1 MILRN
6 IINGIDYS
14 EVVGT
19 LETEVSDI
27 CFDSRKA
34 TSGCL
39 FVAICGTVSDGHQ
52 YIDDVVAKGA
62 VAVLCEHMPAAPHQ
76 GVTYIVAPDTNHA
89 LALAAA
95 NFYDNPSRKLRLVG
109 VTGTNGK
116 TTIAT
121 LLYDLFEGLGYKAG
135 LISTVIYRLHDRS
148 EHSTH
153 TTPDPVRINRMLAEM
168 VEMGCEFCFM
178 EVSSHSLVQERV
190 GGLHY
195 EVAAFTNI
203 THDHLDY
210 HKTFAEYI
218 KAKKRLFDTLP
229 AGSVAIING
238 DDRNGEVMVQ
248 NSRARVSYYS
258 TRGVGDV
265 NCKLLEMTVDGMLLE
280 IDSRQVWVRLIG
292 RFNASNLTAVYAI
305 ASALGV
311 DRDEILV
318 GLSKLHS
325 VCGRFEHIAGPRGVT
340 AIIDYAHTP
349 DALEKVLDTIADL
362 SMSGG
367 IITVV
372 GCGGDR
378 DRTKRPEMGAIAV
391 NNSRL
396 AIFTSDN
403 PRSED
408 PDAIIA
414 DMVAGVAG
422 KNNYLAISD
431 RTQAI
436 RTAVMMAGEG
446 DVILIAGKGHEDYQV
461 VGTEHLHFSDH
472 EEVRRAFGINPTNS
486 N

>member
-1 MILRN
+1 MILKE
-6 IINGIDYS
+6 IIRDIEISD
-14 EVVGT
+14 VVGS
-19 LETEVSDI
+19 LDREIDSI

-34 TSGCL
+34 TSGSL
-39 FVAICGTVSDGHQ
+39 FVAICGTVSDGHR
-52 YIDDVVAKGA
+52 YIDDVVASGA
-62 VAVLCEHMPAAPHQ
+62 AAVLCQELPATQ
-76 GVTYIVAPDTNHA
+76 NEGVTYIVTPDTNHA

-135 LISTVIYRLHDRS
+135 LISTVVYRLHDRS
-148 EHSTH
+148 EPSTH
-153 TTPDPVRINRMLAEM
+153 TTPDPLRINRMLSEM
-168 VEMGCEFCFM
+168 VEMGCEYCFM

-229 AGSVAIING
+229 AGSVAVING

-248 NSRARVSYYS
+248 NSRASVTYYS

-265 NCKLLEMTVDGMLLE
+265 NCKLLEMTLDGMLLE
-280 IDSRQVWVRLIG
+280 LDGRQVWVRLIG
-292 RFNASNLTAVYAI
+292 RFNASNLAAVYTV

-311 DRDEILV
+311 DQEEVLV
-318 GLSKLHS
+318 GLSKLQS

-340 AIIDYAHTP
+340 AIVDYAHTP

-362 SMSGG
+362 SLSGG

-408 PDAIIA
+408 PDQIIN
-414 DMVAGVAG
+414 DMVAGVVG
-422 KNNYLAISD
+422 KSNYLAISD

-436 RTAVMMAGEG
+436 RTAVMMAHEG
-446 DVILIAGKGHEDYQV
+446 DVILVAGKGHEDYQV

-472 EEVRRAFGINPTNS
+472 EEIRRAFGIES
-486 N
+486 